1 MMEKLLKLD
10 MRKWLQLLSE
20 LDLLPVVFGQDWRFL
35 WLQQI
40 SGTVT
45 IVPSAPLSAYFRMIS
60 DPSYETM
67 REYIEIGEHCT
78 WTKLARI
85 SNHYRLER
93 LLNDCRRML
102 DHQVEDAR
110 RLSLQREVRQI
121 VREQKQKE
129 RWSSEE
135 GEEDDSVGKISARD
149 ARAEEEE
156 VKGDDESMA
165 VEKIGYMDT
174 SHPMRRASLA
184 QQSRQIERAL
194 KARVVKEQLEQV
206 KLGGATPPRKGRES
220 GRFQWSGGDG
230 VSETEKV
237 EPGQAAEAAAG
248 AGLEGATPVDPAP
261 PIVFDEEGQAYL
273 TDEGADTDD
282 DDAGP
287 PASPFRNM

>member
-1 MMEKLLKLD
+1 MCEKLLKLD

-45 IVPSAPLSAYFRMIS
+45 IVPAAPVSAYFRMIS
-60 DPSYETM
+60 DPSHDTM
-67 REYIEIGEHCT
+67 RDYIAIGEACT

-102 DHQVEDAR
+102 DMKVENDR

-121 VREQKQKE
+121 VREHKQKE

-135 GEEDDSVGKISARD
+135 GEDDDLVGKRGG
-149 ARAEEEE
+149 ARAEEADEG
-156 VKGDDESMA
+156 KGDDELVS
-165 VEKIGYMDT
+165 VEKVGEMD

-184 QQSRQIERAL
+184 PQSRQIERAL

-206 KLGGATPPRKGRES
+206 KLGVSTPTRGRGREVDRS
-220 GRFQWSGGDG
+220 PWKGGDG

-237 EPGQAAEAAAG
+237 KPGEAPEKASGVGLDAAAV
-248 AGLEGATPVDPAP
+248 PVDPAP

-282 DDAGP
+282 DDIGP
-287 PASPFRNM
+287 PASPLRNM